1 MRSGLSPQ
9 AGRGEGQ
16 AENVTDR
23 QAVLMVRE
31 RRDPEQRPSPEA
43 LLEAARREE
52 SAGGRLKIFVGAA
65 PGVGKTYEMLQSAHA
80 RRKAGIDVVVGFVE
94 THGRAETEAL
104 VRDLEVVPRKR
115 LEYRGQIVEEMDLD
129 AVIARRPQIAL
140 VDELAHTNAVGSRH
154 PKRYLD
160 VEELL
165 SHGIDVYT
173 AVNIQHIES
182 LNDVVAQITHVR
194 VRETVPDSVFDRAD
208 AIELI
213 DLTPD
218 DLIQRLKEGK
228 VYVPRQ
234 AERALEH
241 YFSPGNL
248 TALRELALRRT
259 AERVDEQLLT
269 HMQANAIPGPWAAGE
284 RILVC
289 VSEDPRAAG
298 LVRYTKRL
306 ADRLHAPFTAL
317 SIETRRSLQLSD
329 EERDRLADTLRL
341 AESLG
346 GEALTIPAVGRRIA
360 DDVVNFAQG
369 NNVTQIVIGKSTR
382 SRWFEMTRG
391 SVVHDL
397 VRRAGNITVHVIAGD
412 ELPGEAAPKTAV
424 QTAARSEPFN
434 PLPYLKALGIVLIGL
449 GAAELIQPRFGL
461 ENVDLVLLTAVVAV
475 AVRYG
480 LWPSLLAT
488 VAASLCYNFFFI
500 PPIYTF
506 TITDPTNVAAFV
518 LFMAVAMIVSNVA
531 ARVRTQA
538 DAAIGRI
545 RMTEQLHAF
554 SRKLAGTATLDD
566 VLWATAYQIALM
578 LKVRVV
584 LLLPEEGL
592 LTVKSGYPPEDELDQ
607 ADLAAANWAWSN
619 DRPAGRGSDTLP
631 GARRLFLPMRT
642 GRGPIGVIGIDNDR
656 TGPLLTPDQ
665 RRLLDALV
673 DQGALAIE
681 RVLLVEDMDRV
692 KRTVESERLRSA
704 LLTSISHDLKTPLAS
719 VLGAASTMRDLA
731 GALSDTE
738 KRDLIA
744 TVIDESERLNRFIAN
759 LLDMTK
765 LESGAIVPN
774 TALHDLGEIVGSALR
789 RASKILNRHK
799 IELALAADL
808 PMLQLDAVLFE
819 QVLFNLLDNA
829 AKYAPPETTIAIRG
843 RRDGGHVVLE
853 IADEGAGIP
862 TDELESVFDK
872 FYRVQKGDHV
882 RPGTG
887 LGLAISRGFVEAMRG
902 TISAA
907 NRGDRSGAVLTI
919 RLPVPAESRA
929 LDTAA

>member
-1 MRSGLSPQ
+1 MANSRQSP
-9 AGRGEGQ
+9 EI
-16 AENVTDR
+16 
-23 QAVLMVRE
+23 
-31 RRDPEQRPSPEA
+31 RPSPDA
-43 LLEAARREE
+43 LLEAARREHE
-52 SAGGRLKIFVGAA
+52 QRGRLKIFVGAA

-80 RRKAGIDVVVGFVE
+80 RIKAGADVVVGVVE
-94 THGRAETEAL
+94 THGRVETEAL
-104 VRDLEVVPRKR
+104 LRGLEVLPRKR
-115 LEYRGQIVEEMDLD
+115 IAYKEQSLEEMDID
-129 AVIARRPQIAL
+129 ALIARRPQIAL
-140 VDELAHTNAVGSRH
+140 VDELAHTNAPGSRH

-218 DLIQRLKEGK
+218 DLIQRLREGK

-269 HMQANAIPGPWAAGE
+269 HMQANAIAGPWAAGE

-289 VSEDPRAAG
+289 VSEDPRSAG

-306 ADRLHAPFTAL
+306 ADRLHAPWTAI

-329 EERDRLADTLRL
+329 EQRDRLADTLRL
-341 AESLG
+341 AEALG
-346 GEALTIPAVGRRIA
+346 AEAITIPGVGRRVA
-360 DDVVNFAQG
+360 DDILGFAHA
-369 NNVTQIVIGKSTR
+369 NNVTQIIIGKSLR
-382 SRWFEMTRG
+382 SWWFEARRG
-391 SVVHDL
+391 SVVHEL
-397 VRRAGNITVHVIAGD
+397 VRRSGNIGVNVIAG
-412 ELPGEAAPKTAV
+412 EEFAGEPVAKRTVRAAEPA
-424 QTAARSEPFN
+424 EPFD
-434 PLPYLKALGIVLIGL
+434 PKPYLMALVIVAVGL
-449 GAAELIQPRFGL
+449 GVAELIHPWLGI
-461 ENVDLVLLTAVVAV
+461 ENVDLVFLTAVVGV

-480 LWPSLLAT
+480 LWPSLLASL
-488 VAASLCYNFFFI
+488 VASLCYNFFFL
-500 PPIYTF
+500 PPVHTF
-506 TITDPTNVAAFV
+506 TITEPTNVAAFFF
-518 LFMAVAMIVSNVA
+518 FMLIAILVSNLA
-531 ARVRTQA
+531 ARVRSQA
-538 DAAIGRI
+538 VTAIGRV
-545 RMTEQLHAF
+545 RTTESLYAF

-584 LLLPEEGL
+584 LLLPDSGV
-592 LTVKSGYPPEDELDQ
+592 LTVMAGYPPEDQLDK

-631 GARRLFLPMRT
+631 GAKRLFLPMRT
-642 GRGPIGVIGIDNDR
+642 GRGLIGVIGIDDDR
-656 TGPLLTPDQ
+656 TGPLFTPDQ

-692 KRTVESERLRSA
+692 KRTVESDRLRGA

-719 VLGAASTMRDLA
+719 VLGAASTMRDLGNGLTDA
-731 GALSDTE
+731 E
-738 KRDLIA
+738 MRDLLA

-774 TALHDLGEIVGSALR
+774 TARHDVGEIVGSALR
-789 RASKILNRHK
+789 RAGKILVHYK
-799 IELALAADL
+799 VSLELAADL
-808 PMLQLDAVLFE
+808 PMLELDAVLFE

-829 AKYAPPETTIAIRG
+829 AKYAPAGTTISIRST
-843 RRDGGHVVLE
+843 REAETVSLQ
-853 IADEGAGIP
+853 ILDEGSGIP
-862 TDELESVFDK
+862 PDELDSVFDK
-872 FYRVQKGDHV
+872 FYRARKGDHV

-887 LGLAISRGFVEAMRG
+887 LGLAISRGFVEAMHG
-902 TISAA
+902 TISAG
-907 NRGDRSGAVLTI
+907 NRTERSGAMLTI
-919 RLPVPAESRA
+919 RLPIPANSKS

>member
-1 MRSGLSPQ
+1 MANQ
-9 AGRGEGQ
+9 
-16 AENVTDR
+16 
-23 QAVLMVRE
+23 
-31 RRDPEQRPSPEA
+31 RRDPEQRPLPEA
-43 LLEAARREE
+43 LLEAARREDR
-52 SAGGRLKIFVGAA
+52 STGRLKIFLGAA

-80 RRKAGIDVVVGFVE
+80 RLRAGADVVVGLVE
-94 THGRAETEAL
+94 THARPETEAL
-104 VRDLEVVPRKR
+104 LRGLEVIPRKR
-115 LEYRGQIVEEMDLD
+115 IDYRDQVLEEMDID
-129 AVIARRPQIAL
+129 AVIARKPQIAL
-140 VDELAHTNAVGSRH
+140 VDELAHTNAPGCRH
-154 PKRYLD
+154 PKRHLD

-194 VRETVPDSVFDRAD
+194 VRETVPDSVMDRAD

-228 VYVPRQ
+228 VYVPMQ

-259 AERVDEQLLT
+259 AESVDGQLLN
-269 HMQANAIPGPWAAGE
+269 HMQANAIAGPWAAGE

-306 ADRLHAPFTAL
+306 ADRVHAPWTAISL
-317 SIETRRSLQLSD
+317 ETRRSLQLS
-329 EERDRLADTLRL
+329 EAQRDRLADTLRL

-346 GEALTIPAVGRRIA
+346 GEAITIPSVQRRIA
-360 DDVVNFAQG
+360 DDIVNFAQA
-369 NNVTQIVIGKSTR
+369 NNVTQIIIGKSTR
-382 SRWFEMTRG
+382 SRWFEIMRG

-397 VRRAGNITVHVIAGD
+397 VRRAGNISVNVIKGD
-412 ELPGEAAPKTAV
+412 ELPSEAPAKPAV

-434 PLPYLKALGIVLIGL
+434 PRPYLLALLISAISL
-449 GAAELIQPRFGL
+449 GAAALIKPHFGI
-461 ENVDLVLLTAVVAV
+461 ENVDLVFLTAVVVV

-480 LWPSLLAT
+480 LWPSLLT
-488 VAASLCYNFFFI
+488 SLIASLAYNFFFL
-500 PPIYTF
+500 PPIYTL
-506 TITDPTNVAAFV
+506 TITDPTNVIAFFF
-518 LFMAVAMIVSNVA
+518 FMLIAILVSNVA
-531 ARVRTQA
+531 ARVRAQA
-538 DAAIGRI
+538 DTAIGRI
-545 RMTEQLHAF
+545 RTTEQLYAF

-566 VLWATAYQIALM
+566 VLWATAYQTALM
-578 LKVRVV
+578 LSVRVV
-584 LLLPEEGL
+584 LLLPDDGL
-592 LTVKSGYPPEDELDQ
+592 LAVKTGYPPEDELDK

-631 GARRLFLPMRT
+631 GAKRLFLPMRT
-642 GRGPIGVIGIDNDR
+642 GRGLIGVIGIDDDR

-719 VLGAASTMRDLA
+719 VLGSASTMRDL
-731 GALSDTE
+731 GSSLSDIE
-738 KRDLIA
+738 KRDLLA

-759 LLDMTK
+759 LLDMTR
-765 LESGAIVPN
+765 LESGAVVPN
-774 TALHDLGEIVGSALR
+774 AALHDIGEIVGSALR
-789 RASKILNRHK
+789 RAGKILAGHK
-799 IELALAADL
+799 VSLQLDADL
-808 PMLQLDAVLFE
+808 PMLKLDAVLFE
-819 QVLFNLLDNA
+819 QVIFNLLDNA
-829 AKYAPPETTIAIRG
+829 AKYSPADTTISVRSF
-843 RRDGGHVVLE
+843 RDRESVSLQVS
-853 IADEGAGIP
+853 DEGDGIP
-862 TDELESVFDK
+862 ADELESIFDK

-887 LGLAISRGFVEAMRG
+887 LGLAISRGFIEAMEGRI
-902 TISAA
+902 TAA
-907 NRGDRSGAVLTI
+907 NRTDRSGAVVTV
-919 RLPVPAESRA
+919 RLPIPADTKR

>member
-1 MRSGLSPQ
+1 M
-9 AGRGEGQ
+9 A
-16 AENVTDR
+16 N
-23 QAVLMVRE
+23 
-31 RRDPEQRPSPEA
+31 RDPEQRPSPDA
-43 LLEAARREE
+43 LLEAARRENDQ
-52 SAGGRLKIFVGAA
+52 AGRLKIFVGAA

-80 RRKAGIDVVVGFVE
+80 KRKAGADVVVGVVE

-104 VRDLEVVPRKR
+104 LQGLEVLPRKR
-115 LEYRGQIVEEMDLD
+115 ISYRDQTLEEMDLD
-129 AVIARRPQIAL
+129 ALIARRPKIAL
-140 VDELAHTNAVGSRH
+140 VDELAHTNAPGSRH

-228 VYVPRQ
+228 VYVPKQ
-234 AERALEH
+234 AERALQH

-269 HMQANAIPGPWAAGE
+269 HMQANAIAGPWAAGE

-289 VSEDPRAAG
+289 LSEDPRAAG

-306 ADRLHAPFTAL
+306 SDRLHAPWTAV

-329 EERDRLADTLRL
+329 EQRDRLADTMRL

-346 GEALTIPAVGRRIA
+346 GEALTIPGVGRRIA
-360 DDVVNFAQG
+360 DDLINFAQG
-369 NNVTQIVIGKSTR
+369 NNVTQIIIGKTTR
-382 SRWFEMTRG
+382 SRWFEILRG

-397 VRRAGNITVHVIAGD
+397 VRRAGNITVHVIAGED
-412 ELPGEAAPKTAV
+412 LPDPVTKPAV
-424 QTAARSEPFN
+424 QTAARAEQFN
-434 PLPYLKALGIVLIGL
+434 PRLYLMSLLVVAVGL
-449 GAAELIQPRFGL
+449 GAAELIQPRFGI
-461 ENVDLVLLTAVVAV
+461 ENVDLVFLTAVVVV

-480 LWPSLLAT
+480 LWPSLFT
-488 VAASLCYNFFFI
+488 SVIASLCYNFFFL
-500 PPIYTF
+500 PPVYTF
-506 TITDPTNVAAFV
+506 TITDPTNVAAFFF
-518 LFMAVAMIVSNVA
+518 FMLIALLVSNVA
-531 ARVRTQA
+531 ARVRIQA
-538 DAAIGRI
+538 DTAIGRV
-545 RMTEQLHAF
+545 RTTESLYAF

-584 LLLPEEGL
+584 LLMPEDGIL
-592 LTVKSGYPPEDELDQ
+592 IVKAGYPPEDQLDK

-619 DRPAGRGSDTLP
+619 DRAAGRGSDTLP
-631 GARRLFLPMRT
+631 GAKRLFLPMRT
-642 GRGPIGVIGIDNDR
+642 GRGLIGAIGIDNDK

-681 RVLLVEDMDRV
+681 RVLLVEDMDSV

-731 GALSDTE
+731 GNLTE
-738 KRDLIA
+738 PQKRDLLG

-774 TALHDLGEIVGSALR
+774 TARQDVGEIVGSALR
-789 RASKILNRHK
+789 RASKILLEHK
-799 IELALAADL
+799 VSLELAADL
-808 PMLQLDAVLFE
+808 PMLELDAVLFE

-829 AKYAPPETTIAIRG
+829 AKYAPAGTTISIRAM
-843 RRDGGHVVLE
+843 RDRDSVSLQ
-853 IADEGAGIP
+853 ILDEGNGIP
-862 TDELESVFDK
+862 PTELESVFDK

-887 LGLAISRGFVEAMRG
+887 LGLAISRGFVEAMHG

-907 NRGDRSGAVLTI
+907 NRADRSGAVLTI
-919 RLPVPAESRA
+919 RLPIPAA
-929 LDTAA
+929 IDKLDTAA